1 MENPMKRMLPLVIAA
16 GLFATG
22 CNDSQSPQPIAG
34 ATKTSGSDA
43 KIQAALAKLSPEDRA
58 LAEEQKYCASQPD
71 ERLGGMGPPVKVM
84 VKGQPVFVCCKG
96 CTDEILKDPEKT
108 LKTVE
113 ELKAKAKTEK

>member
-1 MENPMKRMLPLVIAA
+1 MRLFLPLSLAA
-16 GLFATG
+16 ALFAAG

-34 ATKTSGSDA
+34 GTKTSGSDA
-43 KIQAALAKLSPEDRA
+43 KIQAAMAKLTPEDRA

-96 CTDEILKDPEKT
+96 CTNDVLKDPDKT

-113 ELKAKAKTEK
+113 ELKVKAKTEK